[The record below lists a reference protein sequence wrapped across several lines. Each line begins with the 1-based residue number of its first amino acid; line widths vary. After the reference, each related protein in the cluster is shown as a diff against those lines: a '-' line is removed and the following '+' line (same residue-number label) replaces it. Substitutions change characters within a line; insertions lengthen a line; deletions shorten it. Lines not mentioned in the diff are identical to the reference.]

1 MSVNFELKGMNAKFA
16 KMLLLKNLESEY
28 ETSPKNFS
36 LAGLAENNSSL
47 TENGVKFFLSY
58 VDGIARI

>member
-16 KMLLLKNLESEY
+16 EMLLHKNLESEY
-28 ETSPKNFS
+28 ETSPKKS
-36 LAGLAENNSSL
+36 GLAGLAENNRSL
-47 TENGVKFFLSY
+47 TENGVKMFLSY